1 MTDQVTS
8 ASLHLPAI
16 LDLKAAAALRQD
28 FLARKGRPVEVDASA
43 VQRLGG
49 LCLQVILAARASW
62 AADDQPFAI
71 INPSPRFDEDL
82 TLFGATLSSSAP
94 V

>member
-8 ASLHLPAI
+8 ASLCLPAI
-16 LDLKAAAALRQD
+16 LDLKAVTALRQD
-28 FLARKGRPVEVDASA
+28 FLAHKDRPVEIDASA

-62 AADDQPFAI
+62 AADGQPFTI
-71 INPSPRFDEDL
+71 ITPSPRFDEDL
-82 TLFGATLSSSAP
+82 MLFGATLSSSAP